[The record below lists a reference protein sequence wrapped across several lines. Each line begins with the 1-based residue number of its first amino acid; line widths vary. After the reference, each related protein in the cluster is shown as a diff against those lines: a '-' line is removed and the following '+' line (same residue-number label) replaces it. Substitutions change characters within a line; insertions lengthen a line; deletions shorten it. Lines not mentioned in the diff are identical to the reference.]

1 MKKNLLFACAAVLA
15 LGFAFAQDDPFA
27 GTTTEILG
35 SIAPTTA
42 EGQAL
47 VFLRITME
55 PGASIA
61 AHNHPGSVILV
72 VDAGTF
78 GTEFTQGEGQITRS
92 GEENAQTVRPGTEHV
107 MEVGDSLAYDGSA
120 AHTMVNAGDEPL
132 VLLVSALLDSDQ
144 PGFLFHDEEHGEH

>member
-1 MKKNLLFACAAVLA
+1 MKKKLLFVCGAVLA
-15 LGFAFAQDDPFA
+15 LSFTFAQDDPFA
-27 GTTTEILG
+27 GTTTETLG
-35 SIAPTTA
+35 STIPDTA

-55 PGASIA
+55 PGARID

-72 VDAGTF
+72 VDSGTF

-92 GEENAQTVRPGTEHV
+92 GEENAQTVRSGTEQIL
-107 MEVGDSLAYDGSA
+107 EAGDSIAYGGNA

-132 VLLVSALLDSDQ
+132 VLLVSALLDPDQ
-144 PGFLFHDEEHGEH
+144 PGFLFNDEEQGH